1 MQKVKYFLGLVVVV
15 ILVTFIYQNNEY
27 FMAEQQLGINLYF
40 VEESVELPNLLY
52 FAGVFV
58 VGFLAALLIGF
69 SYGYKKRRTIREL
82 NEKITADKKRIDELE
97 SRLASTEGT
106 GGAMSGAGGAG
117 PGSGAEAGTRPGDQ
131 AGRNESRN
139 ENADAVDVEF
149 SRK

>member
-27 FMAEQQLGINLYF
+27 FMAEQQLILNLYF
-40 VEESVELPNLLY
+40 VEESMELPNLLY
-52 FAGVFV
+52 FAVVFV

-97 SRLASTEGT
+97 SRLASSEGT
-106 GGAMSGAGGAG
+106 GGAMSGVGGAG
-117 PGSGAEAGTRPGDQ
+117 QGSGAEAGDQ
-131 AGRNESRN
+131 AGRNKPRDD
-139 ENADAVDVEF
+139 NADAVDVEF
-149 SRK
+149 SRT